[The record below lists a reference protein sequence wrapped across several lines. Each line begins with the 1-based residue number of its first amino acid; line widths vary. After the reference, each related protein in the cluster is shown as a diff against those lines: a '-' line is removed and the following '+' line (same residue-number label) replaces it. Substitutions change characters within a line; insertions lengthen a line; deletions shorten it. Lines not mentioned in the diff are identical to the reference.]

1 MAEFRRRSKELR
13 GPSHPSLGGR
23 DINLI
28 DIRSEPYPS
37 ISTIPDYCVARFDVR
52 FLPGESRESIL
63 NLMQNLLP
71 AGCRGRVGP
80 ASFTTYTGAH
90 YELEDMALS
99 WETSPSHELAQK
111 ARAASP

>member
-1 MAEFRRRSKELR
+1 
-13 GPSHPSLGGR
+13 
-23 DINLI
+23 
-28 DIRSEPYPS
+28 
-37 ISTIPDYCVARFDVR
+37 
-52 FLPGESRESIL
+52 
-63 NLMQNLLP
+63 MQNLLP